1 MENMEMHNLIAGR
14 LTDAP
19 QRAEIHDKYSGELIG
34 SMPLA
39 TGKHWETA
47 ITSARRAFERFRDFS
62 AERRAGILQALYDGI
77 SAREDEFVRLIVAE
91 AGKPVG
97 YARSEVRRA
106 LDNLSTGIRA
116 TLDYAGRMVPMDYL
130 NGKGK
135 TAYTLRIPYGPVLGI
150 SPFNFPL
157 NLALHKIIPAVA
169 TGSPVLIKPAPQTP
183 LTMGLVARI
192 LADAD
197 VPEGLVQI
205 VFGTNEQAERAVR
218 DRRFAVLSF
227 TGSDRV
233 GWHLKNIS
241 PARKVF
247 LEMGGNAAAV
257 VDDTAEVERAAKKLA
272 YGSFLYA
279 GQICISVQRIYVFRS
294 VFDTFTERFLAET
307 ARLQTGDPTDEQTTA
322 GPMISAGELKRI
334 DTWIQQAVKNGARVL
349 TGGKILDKSHNL
361 YAPTVLTGV
370 RPGME
375 VLDNEAFAP
384 VVNILPVDDI
394 NAAIAEVNRSRY
406 GLQAGLYSDSYQ
418 NIKRF
423 IQGVETGGVIINDIP
438 GFRIDGMPYGGVKD
452 SGLGREGGRWA
463 LDEYTQPKLVVLS

>member
-1 MENMEMHNLIAGR
+1 MTHWEMQNLVAGR

-19 QRAEIHDKYSGELIG
+19 QRAGIHDKYSGELIG

-39 TGKHWETA
+39 TDEQWETA
-47 ITSARRAFERFRDFS
+47 IVSAVKAFESYRHFS

-77 SAREDEFVRLIVAE
+77 AARQDEFVRLIVAE
-91 AGKPVG
+91 AGKPLG

-135 TAYTLRIPYGPVLGI
+135 TAYTLRVPYGPVLGI

-192 LADAD
+192 LADAG
-197 VPEGLVQI
+197 VPAGLIQI
-205 VFGTNEQAERAVR
+205 LFGTNEQAERAVR

-233 GWHLKNIS
+233 GWYLKRIS

-257 VDDTAEVERAAKKLA
+257 VDHTADMERAAKKLA
-272 YGSFLYA
+272 YGAFLYA
-279 GQICISVQRIYVFRS
+279 GQICISVQRIYVMHN
-294 VFDTFTERFLAET
+294 VFDAFVERFLAET
-307 ARLQTGDPTDEQTTA
+307 ERLQTGDPSDEKTTA
-322 GPMISAGELKRI
+322 GPMISAAELSRI
-334 DTWIQQAVKNGARVL
+334 DQWVKNAVNEGARVL
-349 TGGKILDKSHNL
+349 TGGKMLDASHHL
-361 YAPTVLTGV
+361 YAPTVLTGTH
-370 RPGME
+370 PGME

-384 VVNILPVDDI
+384 VVNILPVDDMD
-394 NAAIAEVNRSRY
+394 AAITEVNRSRY
-406 GLQAGLYSDSYQ
+406 GLQAALYSDSYENVRQ
-418 NIKRF
+418 F
-423 IQGVETGGVIINDIP
+423 IRKVEVGGVIINDIP